1 MSKRT
6 VSVWTDNRFW
16 MRSAGWVTGVS
27 ASLLIWLTFDTMAQ
41 IQMGNDDD
49 LKNGIAKRVPG
60 PTVINYKITY
70 EMSDKRG
77 HEVPVIGEKEKF
89 FGRDDWNEEEAG
101 ALLHLGKLG
110 SQAKNCMNCHTLLGN
125 GGYYAPDLTKSWLD
139 PAWGKIDASG
149 NRTGYLAMTGKDTR
163 EEAMAEFLMHPS
175 QYPTHER
182 MMPNLNITA
191 DEAKGLVA
199 FLKHMSSI
207 DTNGF
212 PRNFGK
218 MGDENGMFTLREKKA
233 GHTIEGGQ

>member
-16 MRSAGWVTGVS
+16 ARSAAWVTGF
-27 ASLLIWLTFDTMAQ
+27 ASVLLIWLTFDTLAQ
-41 IQMGNDDD
+41 ISMGNDED

-77 HEVPVIGEKEKF
+77 HEVPVIGGKEKF
-89 FGRDDWNEEEAG
+89 FGRDDYSEEEAG
-101 ALLHLGKLG
+101 ALLHLGKLA
-110 SQAKNCMNCHTLLGN
+110 SQVKNCMNCHTLLGN
-125 GGYYAPDLTKSWLD
+125 GAYYAPDLTKAWLD
-139 PAWGKIDASG
+139 PAWGPNGAYQG
-149 NRTGYLAMTGKDTR
+149 MTGKNTK
-163 EEAMAEFLMHPS
+163 EEAIAEFLQHPS

-182 MMPNLNITA
+182 MMPDLKITA

-212 PRNFGK
+212 PRNFGRMSTDGVTGAIHGK
-218 MGDENGMFTLREKKA
+218 
-233 GHTIEGGQ
+233 